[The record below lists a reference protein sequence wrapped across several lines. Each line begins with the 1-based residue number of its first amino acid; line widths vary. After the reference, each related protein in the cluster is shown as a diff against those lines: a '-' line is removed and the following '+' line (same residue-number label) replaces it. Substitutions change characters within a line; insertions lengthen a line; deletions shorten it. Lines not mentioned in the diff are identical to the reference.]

1 MKKLIPLLALLC
13 FSAAFAQD
21 QLITLYHEKS
31 PLRHKLFDEYYQN
44 EAVKKV
50 LGSYKHQVVALN
62 SEQGKALLKKYQIN
76 TDFFFPYTHI
86 LDTEQGILIDQY
98 HVSPQRLLYLLNP
111 LHFKA
116 SQKALQGQQLRKLS
130 IREISNICSEYE
142 ARRDQA
148 EDTTEVFRKLI
159 LAAMGPEAIAADYP
173 LNHPLVVAFLNLNL
187 SSFSCYNDSIAAR
200 KRPNIFKYALEKSDY
215 NFIINVLV
223 KGRCSPNPDTRLKR
237 VWEMVDG
244 KEEDLLGFIAYL
256 QNHLVWG
263 GHYST
268 PKVERIK
275 RLLLRCQERYN
286 ENAPELKSEQ

>member
-1 MKKLIPLLALLC
+1 MKKLIPLLLLLLN
-13 FSAAFAQD
+13 FNANRNQD
-21 QLITLYHEKS
+21 QLITLYDDS
-31 PLRHKLFDEYYQN
+31 NTLRHKLFDEYYQN

-50 LGSYKHQVVALN
+50 LARYKHKIVALN

-76 TDFFFPYTHI
+76 TDFFFPYAHI
-86 LDTEQGILIDQY
+86 LDTEQGVLIDQY

-116 SQKALQGQQLRKLS
+116 SQKAQQEQQLRELS

-148 EDTTEVFRKLI
+148 EDTTEVFRELI
-159 LAAMGPEAIAADYP
+159 INAMGPEAIAADYP

-187 SSFSCYNDSIAAR
+187 SSLSCYNDSIAAR

-237 VWEMVDG
+237 VWETVDG
-244 KEEDLLGFIAYL
+244 KPEDLLGFIEVL
-256 QNHLVWG
+256 QNHLVWSED
-263 GHYST
+263 YST
-268 PKVERIK
+268 PMVEQIK
-275 RLLLRCQERYN
+275 TFLLLCQERYN
-286 ENAPELKSEQ
+286 ENAPDL